1 MYMRRGGD
9 NMTFTVKEV
18 FTSKRI
24 PMYQVCM
31 KIGNIEKPL
40 RGAVYKNRNDAFD
53 RVKWEQITRPALF
66 RNTAK
71 NIIK

>member
-1 MYMRRGGD
+1 MI
-9 NMTFTVKEV
+9 FTVKEV
-18 FTSKRI
+18 FTSKGM

-31 KIGNIEKPL
+31 IIDDTEKPL
-40 RGAVYKNRNDAFD
+40 RGAVYKNRKDAID